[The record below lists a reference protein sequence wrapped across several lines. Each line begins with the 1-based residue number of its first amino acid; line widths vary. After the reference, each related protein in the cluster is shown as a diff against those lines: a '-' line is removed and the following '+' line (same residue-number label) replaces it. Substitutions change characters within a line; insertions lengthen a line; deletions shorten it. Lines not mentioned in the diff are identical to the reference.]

1 MTMEKV
7 SVIIPCYNVEKYVEE
22 CLDSVIN
29 QTICIDNMEIIMVD
43 DCSEDGT
50 MEILQRYEQ
59 QYPDQILLVKSE
71 KNARQ
76 GAARNIGLQYV
87 SGDYISFVD
96 ADDYISRD
104 MYEILVNVIRKTG
117 SDIVEFRKFSVE
129 LPEKG
134 NQDNYSYE
142 VFDIVGERARKQLL
156 LSNDVMGESCTRK
169 LYRHT
174 FLQKASVRFAEG
186 MGYEEPL
193 FTYPLK
199 FGVNRIARVEGEF
212 YFYRT
217 NEEGTTLNYMSN
229 PSTILDHLNVQWQ
242 LLDYIRKFPDLD
254 IYREETEMHFIHA
267 FFVEPFYFLSLRGM
281 IMSVDL
287 YRYMCRI
294 VKMVLPDYKDNIYVQ
309 YHFFEEEAHIID
321 LIAKSD
327 TMDDE
332 EAATRL
338 EQVCREIRGL

>member
-29 QTICIDNMEIIMVD
+29 QTIGIDNMEIIIVD

-134 NQDNYSYE
+134 NQDN
-142 VFDIVGERARKQLL
+142 
-156 LSNDVMGESCTRK
+156 
-169 LYRHT
+169 
-174 FLQKASVRFAEG
+174 
-186 MGYEEPL
+186 
-193 FTYPLK
+193 
-199 FGVNRIARVEGEF
+199 
-212 YFYRT
+212 
-217 NEEGTTLNYMSN
+217 
-229 PSTILDHLNVQWQ
+229 
-242 LLDYIRKFPDLD
+242 
-254 IYREETEMHFIHA
+254 
-267 FFVEPFYFLSLRGM
+267 
-281 IMSVDL
+281 
-287 YRYMCRI
+287 
-294 VKMVLPDYKDNIYVQ
+294 
-309 YHFFEEEAHIID
+309 
-321 LIAKSD
+321 
-327 TMDDE
+327 
-332 EAATRL
+332 
-338 EQVCREIRGL
+338 

>member
-29 QTICIDNMEIIMVD
+29 QTIGIDNMEIIMVD

-50 MEILQRYEQ
+50 WEILEKYEK
-59 QYPDQILLVKSE
+59 QYPDHIILVKSE

-76 GAARNIGLQYV
+76 GAARNIGREYV

-104 MYEILVNVIRKTG
+104 MYEILRNVIRETE
-117 SDIVEFRKFSVE
+117 SDVVEFRKFSDV
-129 LPEKG
+129 LSCKG
-134 NQDNYSYE
+134 NQNDYSFE
-142 VFDIVGERARKQLL
+142 VFDIKGERARKQLL

-169 LYRHT
+169 LYRYT
-174 FLQKASVRFAEG
+174 FFQAAGVRFAEG
-186 MGYEEPL
+186 VAYEEPL

-199 FGVNRIARVEGEF
+199 LRVNRIARVEGEF
-212 YFYRT
+212 YFYRQ

-242 LLDYIRKFPDLD
+242 LLDYIRKFPDFD

-281 IMSVDL
+281 IMSVNL
-287 YRYMCRI
+287 FRYMCRV

-309 YHFFEEEAHIID
+309 YHFFEKEAHIID
-321 LIAKSD
+321 LISELD

-332 EAATRL
+332 KAAIRL
-338 EQVCREIRGL
+338 EEICREIRGL